1 MTFLFYTMI
10 FLFLLL
16 CGILCLVIL
25 LQESKSMGLGASFGG
40 DAGDS
45 LFGTST
51 ADVLKK
57 FTGWLAAIFMVV
69 CVVLSLWSAG
79 IGRSSIK
86 KLPLTI
92 EEARETSNSSADLVE

>member
-1 MTFLFYTMI
+1 MTFLFYSTL

-45 LFGTST
+45 FFGTST

-69 CVVLSLWSAG
+69 CVLLSLWSAG
-79 IGRSSIK
+79 LGRVK
-86 KLPLTI
+86 AAPLPVTI
-92 EEARETSNSSADLVE
+92 EEASSASHASE